1 MAFRGNWNRIFCV
14 VAALLFSI
22 SAVAHSFA
30 MTQPAMKMSSAPAE
44 MSMQGHGMD
53 HGMDCG
59 GDDLASKVNCIAA
72 CATAIAIL
80 SEPVRMLLPLS
91 VRGADP
97 EAPLPMSGRGLLPEP
112 HPPKRLT

>member
-1 MAFRGNWNRIFCV
+1 
-14 VAALLFSI
+14 
-22 SAVAHSFA
+22 
-30 MTQPAMKMSSAPAE
+30 
-44 MSMQGHGMD
+44 MD

-80 SEPVRMLLPLS
+80 SEPVRMMLPLS

-97 EAPLPMSGRGLLPEP
+97 DARCPCPGAACFPNLTLP
-112 HPPKRLT
+112 RLT